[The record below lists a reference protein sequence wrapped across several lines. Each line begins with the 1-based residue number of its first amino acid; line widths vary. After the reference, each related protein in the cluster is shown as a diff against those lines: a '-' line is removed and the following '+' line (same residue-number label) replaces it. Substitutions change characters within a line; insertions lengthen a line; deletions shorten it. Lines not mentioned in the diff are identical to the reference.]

1 MSRGG
6 DCVKRSFVVRAVSII
21 LVLLIAFSSVFVAS
35 AAEIRKVTKT
45 YDIAVVFD
53 NSGSMYMNGY
63 TRWSQAKYAMEIFA
77 SMLDYKDGKGDK
89 LTIYTM
95 WPVCVDG
102 TKTGEKTYQVE
113 VSNEKD
119 IDKIKNMYTVYDK
132 VGSSYNN
139 GTPYETVEEA
149 YESLKANNKADEEW
163 LIILTDG
170 QFGSE
175 KRTGTDTAWDR
186 SRPLQQ
192 RLEEYTKSGVKVQY
206 IGLDMTV
213 PTVPEEKEDYE
224 TQKVEANGDFYVAK
238 ATTGTKWDIK
248 AVLIDVCNMIFKR
261 NELEDGLDDDELE
274 LDISMSK
281 MIVFVQGD
289 NDKSPVLKNSD
300 DEVIPAYLDSGLRK
314 HNDLSCNQVF
324 NTAIKADTSLYG
336 QVVTFENLPK
346 GEYTL
351 EYPGSQDKVK
361 IFYEPDVDIK
371 IDFFGKFGDNEEE
384 KITQDTEVL
393 YPGEYRVEYSVV
405 DRITGEDV
413 TKSPLMGENG
423 VTDLKCIV
431 EVKNGDKTSEHP
443 VESGGKITLNAGDTA
458 FFNVNGTYLTD
469 YKISTEDNKDGFTF
483 NISQFPKPLELEVDA
498 EVEQDGDWYQLSK
511 KDEWKPIKVSI
522 KYGDKAL
529 TDEEM
534 AKVVPSFTFSPEV
547 AYTYKMLPGESAYA
561 VYIGKDKDGKD
572 ADVATGSYK
581 ITASA
586 EFVDE
591 YERTVKTEK
600 PDEESFAVRTQ
611 SLPAVIIEILL
622 LILLITAII
631 LFIMS
636 RKVLPKDLI
645 ADKREFKLRGR
656 NAGDG
661 KYNYDRK
668 GKSLRLES
676 PPVPTDMYA
685 ECKVTLSLYPVDR
698 RWTPSRRRKVGIKDI
713 TGPSMGVVRVRIDGT
728 AYEKMENG
736 RFAQRLSP
744 EDPIKEESINPSI
757 RIESKKN
764 SVYDISLTSN

>member
-6 DCVKRSFVVRAVSII
+6 DCVKRSFAVKVVSVI
-21 LVLLIAFSSVFVAS
+21 LVLLVAFSSVFVAS
-35 AAEIRKVTKT
+35 AASESTSKIEKVTKT

-53 NSGSMYMNGY
+53 NSGSMYTLSDDKNN
-63 TRWSQAKYAMEIFA
+63 TRWCQAKYSMEIFA
-77 SMLDYKDGKGDK
+77 SMLDYKGGDR

-95 WPVCVDG
+95 WPVSVTG
-102 TKTGEKTYQVE
+102 KSGKTSYKVE
-113 VSNEKD
+113 ITSKDD
-119 IDKIKNMYTVYDK
+119 IDKINKMYTVFDK
-132 VGSSYNN
+132 NM
-139 GTPYETVEEA
+139 GTPYKPVEEA
-149 YESLKANNKADEEW
+149 TAALKSSDSKYEKW
-163 LIILTDG
+163 LIVLTDG
-170 QFGSE
+170 DFNYEDREQTVRFDAGKTVKSRLGAIAETGINVQF
-175 KRTGTDTAWDR
+175 
-186 SRPLQQ
+186 L
-192 RLEEYTKSGVKVQY
+192 
-206 IGLDMTV
+206 GLDLITS
-213 PTVPEEKEDYE
+213 DDS
-224 TQKVEANGDFYVAK
+224 NISISNFYWDN
-238 ATTGTKWDIK
+238 ATASNLKDK
-248 AVLIDVCNMIFKR
+248 LIRVCNMIFQR
-261 NELEDGLDDDELE
+261 HELDTDEYLDDDELDLE
-274 LDISMSK
+274 ISMSK
-281 MIVFVQGD
+281 LIVFVQG
-289 NDKSPVLKNSD
+289 NNKKSPVLKNSNG
-300 DEVIPAYLDSGLRK
+300 EVVPYYLDCGMRQYSEM
-314 HNDLSCNQVF
+314 
-324 NTAIKADTSLYG
+324 KANEYDGAKAKVDKTLFG

-351 EYPGSQDKVK
+351 EYPGEKDKVK
-361 IFYEPDVDIK
+361 IFYEPDVTLFYELKDR
-371 IDFFGKFGDNEEE
+371 DG
-384 KITQDTEVL
+384 EVATPGSKEL
-393 YPGEYRVEYSVV
+393 YPGQYTVTYYVV
-405 DRITGEDV
+405 DRVFPNENV
-413 TKSPLMGENG
+413 TESPLMGENG
-423 VTDLKCIV
+423 VTDLNCVVEIV
-431 EVKNGDKTSEHP
+431 NGDNTTKVP
-443 VESGGKITLNAGDTA
+443 VENEGSVELKPGDSVFLNI
-458 FFNVNGTYLTD
+458 NGTYLKNF
-469 YKISTEDNKDGFTF
+469 KISTEDNKGSYTF

-622 LILLITAII
+622 LILLITAVI

-661 KYNYDRK
+661 NYNYDRK
-668 GKSLRLES
+668 GKTLRLES

-713 TGPSMGVVRVRIDGT
+713 TSPSMGVVRVRIDGT

-744 EDPIKEESINPSI
+744 EDPIKEESVNPSI